1 MEQKEIKYL
10 ADPATSGLNADDA
23 DFSLGQNQVVNA
35 ENVRWGSTDAGVVNV
50 VESVGST
57 LLLSSPQPSVSFI
70 TIGSVADTAR
80 NRIFYFQCDKF
91 ANNHKIVCYDNGTF
105 YDVLLSSQV
114 TGGLNFN
121 KNYVIHSAKIIGD
134 LLYWTDNYNEPRRI
148 NTEAAIKLNNPSY
161 DTDVTAYTSPLAQSV
176 IKLIR
181 RPPGTILTTA
191 FDTEI
196 TKEFF
201 LDTFAGQFAYRYI
214 YRDGEK
220 SVFSTP
226 TNMINYRYNYA
237 NQIDDTYNEI
247 VVSLNLPSV
256 NGEYIA
262 QDVQIVQFAV
272 RYDNDPNY
280 YIIREWNKDNSS
292 DAAQIVAYNADG
304 ASLSAYFYND
314 VKGIAVDINES
325 VKPFDRVP
333 LLSKTM
339 EIGGR
344 RLFLGNNRL
353 AYDAPKTTS
362 LAATTTQSFM
372 GTTPASIFK
381 SFSSYEIG
389 IRFRDYEGRFC
400 SVVTSQNASLVQ
412 IPDRGIWNNDQLT
425 TAINWTLSNTNSLVE
440 IPDWAYYYDILLT
453 KNLKTR
459 FFAQWITNKYGIKY
473 AVKNSDGTFTY
484 QTTYSTNIFGIAVDT
499 SYTLPAQGMGVVYTP
514 GDMVRLY
521 FAGGV
526 IDPFTAAVL
535 AQDGQYVIVRGQDIG
550 TTTGLTDYILAE
562 YYTPYRRDGLE
573 PFYTTGESYKINNP
587 GTDLRQYSDIS
598 GSITGDTWFIQ
609 RTVPSTGT
617 VYETENM
624 SPNDNFWKNW
634 YGRYGQVN
642 IESLLGQE
650 DKGSS
655 VVWSD
660 TYLQGT
666 GINGLSSFDA
676 LVEKLLPQEA
686 GSVQKLQNTSKIEA
700 QGGVMLAICEDETA
714 SMYLGEVQTYG
725 SDQRPD
731 QVLAVDNIIGTINVL
746 KGSFGTRN
754 PESVVEY
761 RGNVFWFDSQNGR
774 IIQYG
779 GNGLFPISNYKMTR
793 FWKLFS
799 DQYNSMTSAEI
810 EALGDRPFV
819 FMTVD
824 PYHDEVLVSIPKLL
838 NTPPKGY
845 LPDYPST
852 VYPFDIWDGLGKT
865 IVFDLKSEPNKW
877 MGSYSFVTENFV
889 TLQNKLYSFKNG
901 QLYEHNQTT
910 SFNEFYGTQNKSK
923 VMFVSN
929 QQPNQLKVYNNISIQ
944 NNTGNLFP
952 SLTYFYV
959 DNPYQQASDLMDF
972 DWTNLEGVLYTTL
985 YRNKLVPTAIGYNTN
1000 GLLTAEKIRTNALKV
1015 LIQWDVTTVPLQLR
1029 FVTLGYIE
1037 SKGHNQVKF

>member
-1 MEQKEIKYL
+1 M
-10 ADPATSGLNADDA
+10 
-23 DFSLGQNQVVNA
+23 
-35 ENVRWGSTDAGVVNV
+35 
-50 VESVGST
+50 
-57 LLLSSPQPSVSFI
+57 
-70 TIGSVADTAR
+70 
-80 NRIFYFQCDKF
+80 
-91 ANNHKIVCYDNGTF
+91 
-105 YDVLLSSQV
+105 
-114 TGGLNFN
+114 
-121 KNYVIHSAKIIGD
+121 
-134 LLYWTDNYNEPRRI
+134 
-148 NTEAAIKLNNPSY
+148 
-161 DTDVTAYTSPLAQSV
+161 
-176 IKLIR
+176 
-181 RPPGTILTTA
+181 
-191 FDTEI
+191 
-196 TKEFF
+196 
-201 LDTFAGQFAYRYI
+201 
-214 YRDGEK
+214 
-220 SVFSTP
+220 
-226 TNMINYRYNYA
+226 
-237 NQIDDTYNEI
+237 
-247 VVSLNLPSV
+247 
-256 NGEYIA
+256 
-262 QDVQIVQFAV
+262 
-272 RYDNDPNY
+272 
-280 YIIREWNKDNSS
+280 
-292 DAAQIVAYNADG
+292 
-304 ASLSAYFYND
+304 
-314 VKGIAVDINES
+314 
-325 VKPFDRVP
+325 
-333 LLSKTM
+333 
-339 EIGGR
+339 
-344 RLFLGNNRL
+344 
-353 AYDAPKTTS
+353 
-362 LAATTTQSFM
+362 
-372 GTTPASIFK
+372 
-381 SFSSYEIG
+381 
-389 IRFRDYEGRFC
+389 
-400 SVVTSQNASLVQ
+400 
-412 IPDRGIWNNDQLT
+412 
-425 TAINWTLSNTNSLVE
+425 
-440 IPDWAYYYDILLT
+440 
-453 KNLKTR
+453 
-459 FFAQWITNKYGIKY
+459 
-473 AVKNSDGTFTY
+473 
-484 QTTYSTNIFGIAVDT
+484 
-499 SYTLPAQGMGVVYTP
+499 
-514 GDMVRLY
+514 
-521 FAGGV
+521 
-526 IDPFTAAVL
+526 
-535 AQDGQYVIVRGQDIG
+535 
-550 TTTGLTDYILAE
+550 
-562 YYTPYRRDGLE
+562 
-573 PFYTTGESYKINNP
+573 YK
-587 GTDLRQYSDIS
+587 RQ
-598 GSITGDTWFIQ
+598 
-609 RTVPSTGT
+609 
-617 VYETENM
+617 
-624 SPNDNFWKNW
+624 
-634 YGRYGQVN
+634 
-642 IESLLGQE
+642 
-650 DKGSS
+650 
-655 VVWSD
+655 D

-676 LVEKLLPQEA
+676 LDEKLLPQEA

-865 IVFDLKSEPNKW
+865 LVFDLKSEPNKW

-889 TLQNKLYSFKNG
+889 TLQNKLYSFKYG

-910 SFNEFYGTQNKSK
+910 GFNEFYGTQNKSK

-985 YRNKLVPTAIGYNTN
+985 YRNKLVPTAVGYNTN